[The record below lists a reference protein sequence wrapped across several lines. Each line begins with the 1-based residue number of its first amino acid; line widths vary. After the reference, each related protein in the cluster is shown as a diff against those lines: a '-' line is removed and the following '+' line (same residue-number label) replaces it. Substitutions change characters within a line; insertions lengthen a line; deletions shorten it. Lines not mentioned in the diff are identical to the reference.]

1 MVPFTLRHN
10 FYNFYFSVKQDKSLG
25 YSEKLNFNYMFPPTN
40 YLPSPLYILEIT
52 NLATKLNGAIVQIIF
67 PIVTEPALSQLS
79 HVARARNSIYT
90 SRFLCWNSHIVE
102 KQM

>member
-25 YSEKLNFNYMFPPTN
+25 YSEKLNFNYTFPPTN
-40 YLPSPLYILEIT
+40 YLPSPLHILEIT

-67 PIVTEPALSQLS
+67 PIVTKPALSQLS
-79 HVARARNSIYT
+79 LVASSQFDIHSAMFISM
-90 SRFLCWNSHIVE
+90 SLL
-102 KQM
+102 K

>member
-40 YLPSPLYILEIT
+40 YLPSPLHILEIT

-67 PIVTEPALSQLS
+67 PIVTKPALFQLS
-79 HVARARNSIYT
+79 HVASSLFDIHT
-90 SRFLCWNSHIVE
+90 TQCSVEIVTLL